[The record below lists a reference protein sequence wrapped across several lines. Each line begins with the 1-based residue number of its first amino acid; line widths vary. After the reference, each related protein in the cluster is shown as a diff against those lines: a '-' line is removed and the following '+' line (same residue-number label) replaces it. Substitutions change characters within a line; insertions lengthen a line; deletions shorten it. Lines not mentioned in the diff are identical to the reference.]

1 MALIAISFQLIADES
16 QSIVYVD
23 DDYDETTPQW
33 NITCFNSIQDAIDAV
48 AEGGK
53 VIVYDGA
60 YNENLIINKSVA
72 IYGNG
77 DVHIQSNSGNVI
89 EINALNVILENLT
102 IKGGYRGIY
111 TIGDTTMIN
120 CSVNSNGIGIYV
132 IGDNCKIYN
141 CNVSNNEGYNI
152 WIMGSNNIILDCY
165 IGNSKYGIGIGEA
178 RYNKIY
184 QCFIA
189 NHTENGIYFN
199 ESHFNLIEKCRIY
212 NNGYGIYF
220 FNSSHNKIFEN
231 EIKWNEHGVYFV
243 PYDMPSNNNIIYHN
257 NFISNIQQA
266 YDECNNIWYNETL
279 QEGNYWDDF
288 DSPEEGAYDNDSNGI
303 IDAPYEIEV
312 GNSDLYPLANPF
324 DLYPPFTE
332 TTVKG
337 IMGNNGWYV
346 SNVTVFLNATDN
358 ESNVIYINYSVD
370 GVAKQGNESVVIEL
384 SDGIHEIEYY
394 AVDSNG
400 NEEKMKKL
408 IIKVDTT
415 PPSISYS
422 LNPSSPNGKNG
433 WYTSSV
439 EISLSAEDESGIDEL
454 NYKIG
459 AGGWEDYTGFFF
471 ISVDG
476 IHDVFFRAIDMAGN
490 EKIINITLKIDQLP
504 PEINIERPSN
514 EYVKGIFSIL
524 WNASDD
530 VDKDLDGNISIF
542 YSHDNG
548 TSWVEIATNINNTG
562 NFVWNSYG
570 FKDSKNAMIKIEA
583 EDDAGNVGNATTSFI
598 LDNLPPVVIID
609 EPSEGRCYG
618 LDEYGNILIDVIWEA
633 YDDVDDD
640 LNGAISIEY
649 YDGSWHTLISNH
661 SNTGRYTFNAKDW
674 EDGKYKI
681 KVSAVDD
688 AGNVGM
694 AITGNFTI
702 DKKPPFIYVSRPLKG
717 YIYINLFGREIIPPV
732 PMIALPYDAI
742 IIGKITVE
750 VSASDTHSGIQRV
763 EIKAGEDSY
772 VDYAPPY
779 KFEWN
784 PSLGVCSLEATAYD
798 NAGNS
803 ASYKL
808 EKILC
813 INV

>member
-1 MALIAISFQLIADES
+1 MKKIAFIAAIALVAISFQLMADEPPS
-16 QSIVYVD
+16 VVYVD
-23 DDYDETTPQW
+23 DDFDESTPQW
-33 NITCFNSIQDAIDAV
+33 NITCFNSIQNAINAV

-53 VIVYDGA
+53 IIIYDGT
-60 YNENLIINKSVA
+60 YNENLVINKSVA

-77 DVHIQSNSGNVI
+77 NVCIQGDSGDVVV
-89 EINALNVILENLT
+89 INALNVILENLS
-102 IKGGYRGIY
+102 IKGG
-111 TIGDTTMIN
+111 DK
-120 CSVNSNGIGIYV
+120 GIYV
-132 IGDNCKIYN
+132 MEDNCRIYN
-141 CNVSNNEGYNI
+141 CSVSNNEVYNI
-152 WIMGSNNIILDCY
+152 WIISSNNVISDCY
-165 IGNSKYGIGIGEA
+165 IGESKYGVGLGGA
-178 RYNKIY
+178 NYNKIY
-184 QCFIA
+184 GCFIA
-189 NHTENGIYFN
+189 NHSENGIYFN
-199 ESHFNLIEKCRIY
+199 ESQFNLIEKCRIY
-212 NNGYGIYF
+212 NNSYGIYF
-220 FNSSHNKIFEN
+220 FNSSFNKIFGN
-231 EIKWNEHGVYFV
+231 EIKWNGHGAYFV
-243 PYDMPSNNNIIYHN
+243 SSDVSSNNNIIYHN
-257 NFISNIQQA
+257 NFISNDQQA
-266 YDECNNIWYNETL
+266 YDECQNIWYNETL

-288 DSPEEGAYDNDSNGI
+288 DSPEEGAYDNDGDGI
-303 IDAPYEIEV
+303 IDNPYEIEV
-312 GNSDLYPLANPF
+312 DNFDLYPLANPF
-324 DLYPPFTE
+324 DLYPPFTKA
-332 TTVKG
+332 TVKG

-346 SNVTVFLNATDN
+346 SNVTVYLNATDN
-358 ESNVIYINYSVD
+358 ESKAIIYYIVD
-370 GVAKQGNESVVIEL
+370 GMAKQGNESVVIEL
-384 SDGIHEIEYY
+384 SDGVHEIKYY
-394 AVDSNG
+394 AVDANG

-422 LNPSSPNGKNG
+422 LNPSLPNGKNG
-433 WYTSSV
+433 WYVSNV

-454 NYKIG
+454 NYKID
-459 AGGWEDYTGFFF
+459 ASGWEDYTGFFF
-471 ISVDG
+471 ISVEG
-476 IHDVFFRAIDMAGN
+476 IHNVFFRAVDMAGN
-490 EKIINITLKIDQLP
+490 EEVVNITLKIDQLP
-504 PEINIERPSN
+504 PEININRPSD

-524 WNASDD
+524 WNASDNI
-530 VDKDLDGNISIF
+530 DKNLDGNISIF
-542 YSHDNG
+542 YSYDNG

-570 FKDSKNAMIKIEA
+570 YKDSKNAMIKIEA

-609 EPSEGRCYG
+609 EPSEGRYYG

-688 AGNVGM
+688 AGNVGT

-702 DKKPPFIYVSRPLKG
+702 DKKPPFIYVSRPLEG

-732 PMIALPYDAI
+732 PLIALPYDAV

-779 KFEWN
+779 KFDWN
-784 PSLGVCSLEATAYD
+784 PSLGVCSLEAIAYD

-803 ASYKL
+803 ASYRMD
-808 EKILC
+808 KILC